1 VRSLKALVIF
11 ALGLVGA
18 SEVLAAD
25 LSVATTNP
33 PATTGPTWS
42 VVGSLAP
49 TYTDNALFTPDN
61 RRGDLYVEPD
71 FSLRL
76 DGRLAPD
83 LSYRLYARTLL
94 DAFATVT
101 DANEASVRLGGRL
114 TKSISDWRVT
124 VGLENRNEFEGIY
137 HNRLF
142 VAEDPSASVGRD
154 VVVGN
159 VTFTPTVLLTYR
171 FADVAEVR
179 RWRLDL
185 LVPFEVGL
193 TPAWSIVS
201 TPMIELFWFTDGL
214 NSGRQDQ
221 IYSASLG
228 LRYRISK
235 NVSLTTSALYEQRT
249 SNRPLRHYTDFE
261 IGPKLDFAL

>member
-1 VRSLKALVIF
+1 MRRSEAIVVV
-11 ALGLVGA
+11 LGLVSA
-18 SEVLAAD
+18 SAALAAD
-25 LSVATTNP
+25 LSVPTTNQ
-33 PATTGPTWS
+33 PASNGPTWS

-49 TYTDNALFTPDN
+49 TYTDNALFTPND
-61 RRGDLYVEPD
+61 RRGDFYLEPD
-71 FSLRL
+71 VSLRL

-114 TKSISDWRVT
+114 SKSISDWT
-124 VGLENRNEFEGIY
+124 VNIGFENRNEFEGTY
-137 HNRLF
+137 RNRLF
-142 VAEDPSASVGRD
+142 TAEDVSASVGRD
-154 VVVGN
+154 IIVGN
-159 VTFTPTVLLTYR
+159 VTFSPAVLLTYR

-179 RWRLDL
+179 RYRLDL
-185 LVPFEVGL
+185 LVPFEVEL
-193 TPAWSIVS
+193 TPAWSVVS

-228 LRYRISK
+228 LKYKISRK
-235 NVSLTTSALYEQRT
+235 VSLTTCAHYEQRT
-249 SNRPLRHYTDFE
+249 SNVPLRHYTDFE
-261 IGPKLDFAL
+261 IGPKLDFAF